1 MMNIPSVERSNILNK
16 ERKRKTVFTTE
27 EDEIIFDFVDKF
39 GSRRWE
45 RIESIIQ
52 TRTSRQCRER
62 WNNFLSPTI
71 VKKEWSFEEDRLL
84 ENLVSQY
91 GKKWSKFVEYFPGRT
106 NILIKNR
113 FSLLMRHTK
122 TGKRIQNQILNEKIN
137 ITSIHIDVVGEVD
150 FSDKTENITSV
161 DEQLFNSS
169 SENPAETDDIF
180 SFDNFFWSFE

>member
-1 MMNIPSVERSNILNK
+1 MNIPSVEGSNILKK

-27 EDEIIFDFVDKF
+27 EDKIIFDFVEKF
-39 GSRRWE
+39 GARRWE

-62 WNNFLSPTI
+62 WNSFLSPAV
-71 VKKEWSFEEDRLL
+71 VKKEGSYEEDRLL

-91 GKKWSKFVEYFPGRT
+91 GKKWSKFVEYFPGKT

-113 FSLLMRHTK
+113 FSLLMRHSK
-122 TGKRIQNQILNEKIN
+122 TGKKIQNQILDEKIN
-137 ITSIHIDVVGEVD
+137 INPIHINVIEEVD
-150 FSDKTENITSV
+150 FSDKTENSTSV

-169 SENPAETDDIF
+169 SENPTEIDDIF